1 MNDLRGKTILV
12 TGAGGF
18 IGSRLA
24 ETLAAEHAKVKVLL
38 RSGLRKET
46 YQRKGIEV
54 VRGDITLPESLPQA
68 VEDCQIVF
76 HCAVGGDELEVA
88 RRINVQGTLDLLKA
102 AALAGTKRFVHVSS
116 VAVHGTTLSKI
127 VREDQPYLKDGSVY
141 AVTKAE
147 GEQAA
152 LHFGEEKNLEV
163 VIIRPTLVYGPNSLD
178 WTISLLDK
186 IKYEQILLV
195 GGGVGIANLIYI
207 DDLVQGMILAAITPG
222 VSGEAFF
229 ISGSEIVSW
238 REFIGKYARL
248 LGKPMPPSL
257 PLWQAKIGY
266 QIGVWRY
273 RLTRKPNKITPL
285 SLYTHVQ
292 QSVYSIEKAQQRLG
306 YTPQFTLDQGL
317 VKIKEWLIENNYLP

>member
-24 ETLAAEHAKVKVLL
+24 EALTAKHAKVKVLL

-46 YQRKGIEV
+46 FQRKGIEV

-68 VEDCQIVF
+68 VEDCQIIF

-88 RRINVQGTLDLLKA
+88 RRINVQGTLDLMKA
-102 AALAGTKRFVHVSS
+102 AALAGTKRVVHVSS
-116 VAVHGTTLSKI
+116 VAVHGTILPKI

-141 AVTKAE
+141 AITKAE

-152 LHFGEEKNLEV
+152 IHFGEETNLEV

-195 GGGVGIANLIYI
+195 GGGVGITNLVYV
-207 DDLVQGMILAAITPG
+207 DDLVQGMILAATTPG
-222 VSGEAFF
+222 VSGEVFF

-238 REFIGKYARL
+238 REFIGKYALL

-257 PLWQAKIGY
+257 PLWQAKIMY
-266 QIGVWRY
+266 HIGVWHY
-273 RLTRKPNKITPL
+273 RLTRTPNKITPL
-285 SLYTHVQ
+285 SLYSHNQHNVF
-292 QSVYSIEKAQQRLG
+292 SIEKAQQKLG
-306 YTPQFTLDQGL
+306 YVPQFTLDQGI
-317 VKIKEWLIENNYLP
+317 VKIKEWLIENDYLP